1 MINCTQNS
9 LSVVRDMPNILSFI
23 YTSLNSYS
31 NYATK
36 NKSDTFDKVLK
47 DFHDYLDDHSP
58 IKPYLAQL
66 TTQHSVQMAAEI
78 SRAIVGMPIGETYL
92 LQQLI
97 KVRYYSALYS
107 NIIIKFK
114 KESENVVSIQ
124 LYDTKYQKN
133 RELNH
138 TELKTTNLDASVN
151 APVVTRQFESNKTDE
166 LTRLLIHILKS
177 EKDRDNS
184 LTDSLSKNLE
194 FLQHDIQITNESF
207 DNNRLHGQ
215 TYFMR
220 ALYRILH
227 DLVDP
232 QHLERELLGF
242 VRWNIVENTEI
253 KSNHPFLY
261 REAINN
267 HIAYFQVA
275 SCDSRDQKNQYAKE
289 LLALQDDTALYKAV
303 PYSEIEFSKLF
314 YNIFNVQIEPLSV
327 LSITQNKPRASQII
341 IRKPRNLL
349 ESAQALCDYLSQNEN
364 DDTGG
369 MTSIEAFL
377 LDCPISNV
385 SNLNDKQKKQ
395 WIELGRYLEQIAEHY
410 FNALQ
415 NHLNNHQTPKIW
427 VTVCSII
434 LLRSQCFDMEKS
446 GFSINPFVNSLLSML
461 LSKIQLLPHLST
473 YNARFD
479 ERWKLIR
486 DHISTI
492 QKTIPKSYDINY
504 EFKNALV
511 EQYDALLKT
520 TDDFRALA
528 LSVADA
534 NRSKSKFEQQTPFLY
549 YIQSIYETDH
559 HSARKEKIQQMEKL
573 EQFFSRCFN
582 QLILNDR
589 PVDSLKVNTYSFIS
603 TPLYQSHY
611 DIPKFS
617 IFFTKPAFILATKEV
632 CSETSPFSIALRA
645 PFRHAIDNKPISSN
659 SVQLSPHV
667 GENNR
672 VMTPEDLTLHRM
684 LQYSLLDNPLP
695 SILSYYSG
703 KMSELSNIDAQYYCF
718 ENLLC
723 GRVLLPFMQKPSFAE
738 YLNDFDS
745 FIQKGLKQSEIKHN
759 QLTPVSLFFIKLAV
773 HMYAYIARSP
783 HFGACDRLHQLLSQ
797 MPDWM
802 VKNEKDETIC
812 AHLHH
817 YRLFIIATLYDIN
830 PQDQRLFADAFVSY
844 GYLNVHAVFPQ
855 TVFEK
860 TEQAQLYQQF
870 QYWLQNTK
878 SQVTDDL
885 ICALAAAIEIDL
897 TSEKKIIHKDDLV
910 IINLGDYT
918 VYFDLTSCVF
928 LNAQGLRYSSTPQAI
943 QKHPILAYLNQKP
956 RYCFYNHDYSIIALA
971 QDETQ
976 TTLQFTDKKVSVYRT
991 LTIDGEP
998 KRCALIP
1005 LPGSSDN
1012 KIAFYNPPLSLHINR
1027 WETRQ
1032 HHFSNEHQCWVSA
1045 SEQTAYITQNDAIIY
1060 TIKNNTVYYKEP
1072 IESKLL
1078 CLHSTKALNSFED
1091 LKFCH
1096 ARIDDKN
1103 NGSFELIRYPQLAL
1117 SVVKNKIYMPYK
1129 EHFYQLKNTLH
1140 PSLFTNSAHVSHLL
1154 FCSTEEPERQIAVLT
1169 VRKFDK
1175 KGLHNSEV
1183 IEQSNQS
1190 SNDENTLLDTIVYD
1204 VDHETLD
1211 LVTHNA
1217 YDALFLAYV
1226 YTATYD
1232 YERAL
1237 RTFQSIPVAELT
1249 GSQEEITILEWFMQ
1263 LDVGENKRL
1272 AACQLHAFSLYTR
1285 CVQEK
1290 LNGQLSFKTRILNLS
1305 DRIVICYHFY
1315 HENKDYLPDIYRLDM
1330 SAIQSLNHFFIDYTS
1345 INLFEKKVNHLAL
1358 EKAENKFHIS
1368 VYHSELSTATKE
1380 NLLSTAHGRFNDQE
1394 ALQHLHSETTTDVLN
1409 KYLPNYVRMTQSDQ
1423 YRPFLLQFCKKYLIS
1438 TSQSNIVRIL
1448 YFLCDSTV
1456 ALNKTIALEDVPS
1469 AFDTKGYEYTKIQ
1482 DTQHS
1487 VQLTEETI
1495 ENIPLAPPEIVETQR
1510 LKRFMEQN
1518 HNEFYNH
1525 HLELVQNDST
1535 SSSTTMS
1542 TEELGALKLKLS
1554 LDKIALIK
1562 SYFENEAQFNSLLL
1576 NLNEQKDIIEH
1587 ELNQQWQLARINAN
1601 SQLQTTQSY
1610 LIQAGRIRLL
1620 TDHDLMLCY
1629 ETAHIGAYTSKTLLG
1644 KKQISALH
1652 NTIHQAMM
1660 LAIECAQFQR
1670 LIDEL
1675 NHGVDRINWE
1685 KLLDLM
1691 TREHVNDLQ
1700 SQPDMIVLEYTKK
1713 IMIRLDQK
1721 EIADRL
1727 AQHEIIADGNAGVG
1741 KTSVI
1746 APMVL
1751 SQAQKGT
1758 LPIMVVPRSLLYS
1771 THRYLHSLQNVTAI
1785 LFDFNRDH
1793 DISIAEMTRMH
1804 RTFEQIITNEE
1815 PGKKRVIVCAS
1826 GTIQSLEL
1834 KYIELLSCEQY
1845 QDYETQI
1852 RLLREILLI
1861 ISTKG
1866 KALVDEIHEVQD
1878 YYKSSLRYALAKPLP
1893 VSKDIVKDIIDLC
1906 RFTQTISYK
1915 NSAELLAS
1923 LLQHPKSRIHRY
1935 INNCLNDNKSNSRDQ
1950 IENVIASYLLNQQSL
1965 TIQIS
1970 SRFEAYL
1977 TTLRDYF
1984 LVANNLVNL
1993 DYLKDY
1999 GPSQKAD
2006 SSALVRSINIP
2017 YFENLNPKEGSRFQN
2032 KVATILFTVEH
2043 YLRDFNSDL
2052 LQELL
2057 FQWRNKAD
2065 NEYRNASDQYHD
2077 FHHTPTAM
2085 RFHDYFKEKLSQE
2098 EEILDKQELQSL
2110 LDSITKESLY
2120 EILELDVLP
2129 TIMVDGDI
2137 LESTASAHKNSYA
2150 FFAGMTATPDE
2161 SNQSIPIYTHESSAA
2176 ARESLAQLLIQQ
2188 QTQVQHYDYSDA
2200 SFFIEALMT
2209 SLNTTQLKQLRA
2221 LIDIGGR
2228 IKNKNEEVAKAF
2240 AALLKQSQS
2249 PVKYVIYY
2257 SKDELRAISTASL
2270 NKPKVLRCSTEAKSL
2285 EKALGCAIDEMAVF
2299 YDEAHTK
2306 GTDFVLSKDA
2316 YAFAII
2322 GLHSSFEDLVQ
2333 GCKRLRAIFGEQRLT
2348 AVLPTKL
2355 SSITQIQEVIEYTKQ
2370 QTEKTLAAKS
2380 FDSAADQV
2388 TSIFRRKLLDKVLLA
2403 ITIHEQHN
2411 LITQNDVKRLLNG
2424 GITVEIKHD
2433 TPLKKQLEAHV
2444 DSLQKQYPEL
2454 CDNEKIQFILQQP
2467 MPEKITDESRANP
2480 ISEVQTQTQIQIQIT
2495 PPNLGVH
2502 FDPTLK
2508 PREITRFDFSKKQ
2521 SLASLTSTYNPNFD
2535 FSPTFFVSDNFFH
2548 LDANRVIL
2556 DLINPYMKSVDI
2568 ILFSLGKNKQ
2578 LFACLITPEEANS
2591 DTMKVFLEQNR
2602 NAWLSTTQHV
2612 LLSGN
2617 KPQGVEKSPVY
2628 QSLIEQLRFFG
2639 GKFSEL
2645 VEQKEAYQWLPDN
2658 PRAKFDAYIVWL
2670 KKYRENDE
2678 HNFTMLSDSFSVR
2691 AKLFDDMTKQPFV
2704 DYTVEDYP
2712 WFDHDPDIADADID
2726 AFRTLATAYKDMNKS
2741 YWSYDSQNTSLRNT
2755 LKAQY
2760 HLSAATL
2767 AYLQRHIKLLLTFK
2781 DALSAFLKLGQ
2792 NYLDRVEVM
2801 PQERKKIIE
2810 LILGENVEQLVAR
2823 YDSQHRDHAD
2833 VYLLGRFLTSNAFPD
2848 GARALFAAP
2857 IQTKL
2862 KTLSTEEELKLFSD
2876 PNINEY
2882 TFLYLLDALTLK
2894 ETTLVWIIKHTQNP
2908 ETALKILNID
2918 RGNETIVLAAMEK
2931 HSKNREIL
2939 NQATQHAMTEN
2950 TFMHLIGYAQ
2960 DQTCLFE
2967 NEWLM
2972 CLFSNKNVPIV
2983 SLLAMLHHADITDD
2997 FLNRIRN
3004 DKRIIAYLLSNP
3016 KELVATLTAIFKVRL
3031 ISNTLKRD
3039 GIICWINAYARH
3051 KPSDSALTQTE
3062 HSFYDV
3068 LFDEP
3073 LNQQTD
3079 NALAYLIQNTQNK
3092 EVLINRTLAAYQNS
3106 PEYIIKGGLVYQS
3119 MLDAHQ
3125 HDNTIELITLL
3136 IECSTNDASLKRIS
3150 SQHLDALA
3158 ESMVRHCQNLSWLIL
3173 QNKDK
3178 MQQAII
3184 KDHRFDSTLASNM
3197 LKQDLSPDV
3206 MSSFYATVTKDVAD
3220 DTRNVPFAADLF
3232 VDILRDSRKSE
3243 YHARS
3248 CSLLINKRISE
3259 LDSNTLLF
3267 LIELLP
3273 CSATEDVSDLI
3284 YQQKRDNGVI
3294 LSALLDKGLENP
3306 QAVRFDVLNN
3316 LLTNKAYNS
3325 QELEKLLQNNPMMN
3339 ALNSSEEGINHLLES
3354 ATILQRKALDFLNKK
3369 TEPYNQAAKEAT
3381 QLYLCLRH
3389 QLSLYQEGKIDKQT
3403 LNVNINT
3410 VLAQTKS
3417 TLIAHRG
3424 YRQICYDIAQAL
3436 LCLVGIGLV
3445 LTAYKAYESRGQT
3458 LRFFKH
3464 ENESERT
3471 IKGMEA
3477 LLCPRAV

>member
-1 MINCTQNS
+1 
-9 LSVVRDMPNILSFI
+9 MPNILSFI

-36 NKSDTFDKVLK
+36 NKPDTFDKVLK
-47 DFHDYLDDHSP
+47 DFHDYLEDHSP

-66 TTQHSVQMAAEI
+66 MAQHSVQMAAEI
-78 SRAIVGMPIGETYL
+78 SHAIVGMPIGETYL
-92 LQQLI
+92 LQQS
-97 KVRYYSALYS
+97 VQVQYYSALHS

-114 KESENVVSIQ
+114 KESETVVSMQ
-124 LYDTKYQKN
+124 LYDTEYQKN
-133 RELNH
+133 RELNN
-138 TELKTTNLDASVN
+138 TKLNITNLDASVN

-166 LTRLLIHILKS
+166 LTRFLIHILKS
-177 EKDRDNS
+177 EKDRENS

-194 FLQHDIQITNESF
+194 FLQSDIQITNESF
-207 DNNRLHGQ
+207 DTNQLHGQ

-220 ALYRILH
+220 ALYRMLH

-242 VRWNIVENTEI
+242 VRWNIAENTEI

-267 HIAYFQVA
+267 HIAYFQMA

-289 LLALQDDTALYKAV
+289 LLALQDNTALYKAV
-303 PYSEIEFSKLF
+303 PYSEIEFSKLSCNTF
-314 YNIFNVQIEPLSV
+314 NIQIEPISV
-327 LSITQNKPRASQII
+327 LSITQDKPRASQII
-341 IRKPRNLL
+341 IRKPSNLL
-349 ESAQALCDYLSQNEN
+349 KSAQALCDHLSQNEN
-364 DDTGG
+364 DNTGC

-385 SNLNDKQKKQ
+385 SDLNYMQKKQ

-427 VTVCSII
+427 IAVCSII
-434 LLRSQCFDMEKS
+434 LLRSQCFDMEES
-446 GFSINPFVNSLLSML
+446 GFSINPFVNSLLSIL

-473 YNARFD
+473 YDPRFD
-479 ERWKLIR
+479 ERWKLIG
-486 DHISTI
+486 DHTRTT
-492 QKTIPKSYDINY
+492 QQTIPKDYDINY
-504 EFKNALV
+504 KFNNALI
-511 EQYDALLKT
+511 EQYDTLLET

-582 QLILNDR
+582 QLI
-589 PVDSLKVNTYSFIS
+589 VSDSPIPSLEKNSFNSIN

-611 DIPKFS
+611 YISAFS
-617 IFFTKPAFILATKEV
+617 NFFTKPAFILATKEV
-632 CSETSPFSIALRA
+632 CSENSLFSIALRA
-645 PFRHAIDNKPISSN
+645 PFRHAVDNKPISSN

-667 GENNR
+667 GENDR
-672 VMTPEDLTLHRM
+672 AMTPEDLTLHRM

-695 SILSYYSG
+695 SLLSYYSG
-703 KMSELSNIDAQYYCF
+703 KMNELSNIDAQYYCF

-723 GRVLLPFMQKPSFAE
+723 GRVLLPFMQEPSFAE
-738 YLNDFDS
+738 YLDHFDA
-745 FIQKGLKQSEIKHN
+745 FIRRGLKQSEIKRN
-759 QLTPVSLFFIKLAV
+759 ELTPESLFFIKLAM
-773 HMYAYIARSP
+773 HMYAYIARSR
-783 HFGACDRLHQLLSQ
+783 HFGACDRLHNLLSQ
-797 MPDWM
+797 ITDWIA
-802 VKNEKDETIC
+802 KNKKDTDIS
-812 AHLHH
+812 AHLHQ
-817 YRLFIIATLYDIN
+817 YRLFIVSILHDID
-830 PQDQRLFADAFVSY
+830 PQNQRLFADAFVSY
-844 GYLNVHAVFPQ
+844 GYLNVHAVLPQ

-897 TSEKKIIHKDDLV
+897 TLEKKITHKDDLV
-910 IINLGDYT
+910 IINLGDNT

-928 LNAQGLRYSSTPQAI
+928 LNAQGLRYSSIPQAI

-956 RYCFYNHDYSIIALA
+956 RYCFYNHDCSIIALA

-976 TTLQFTDKKVSVYRT
+976 TTLHFTDEKVSVYRT

-1012 KIAFYNPPLSLHINR
+1012 KITFYNPPLFLHINR

-1032 HHFSNEHQCWVSA
+1032 HHFANEHQCWVSA

-1096 ARIDDKN
+1096 ARIDDKK

-1175 KGLHNSEV
+1175 KGLYNSEV

-1190 SNDENTLLDTIVYD
+1190 SNDESTLLNTIVYD
-1204 VDHETLD
+1204 VDNETLD

-1249 GSQEEITILEWFMQ
+1249 GSQEEITILEWFTQ
-1263 LDVGENKRL
+1263 LEIGESKCL

-1290 LNGQLSFKTRILNLS
+1290 LNGQLSFKNRILDLS
-1305 DRIVICYHFY
+1305 GRIVTCYHFY
-1315 HENKDYLPDIYRLDM
+1315 HENKNYLPDVYRLDT
-1330 SAIQSLNHFFIDYTS
+1330 SAIQSLNHFFTDYTP
-1345 INLFEKKVNHLAL
+1345 INLFEKQVTHLAL
-1358 EKAENKFHIS
+1358 EKAENKLYIS
-1368 VYHSELSTATKE
+1368 TWYTGLSQAAEK
-1380 NLLSTAHGRFNDQE
+1380 NLLSSVHGRFTDQE
-1394 ALQHLHSETTTDVLN
+1394 ALQHLHSEATTDVLN
-1409 KYLPNYVRMTQSDQ
+1409 KYLPNYVRMTQSSQ
-1423 YRPFLLQFCKKYLIS
+1423 YRPFILQFCKQYLIS
-1438 TSQSNIVRIL
+1438 TSQSNIARIL

-1456 ALNKTIALEDVPS
+1456 DLNKTIALEDVPS

-1482 DTQHS
+1482 ETQHS
-1487 VQLTEETI
+1487 VRLTEETI
-1495 ENIPLAPPEIVETQR
+1495 ENIPLAPPERVETQR

-1525 HLELVQNDST
+1525 HLALVQNDST
-1535 SSSTTMS
+1535 SSLTTMS

-1554 LDKIALIK
+1554 LDKIGLIK
-1562 SYFENEAQFNSLLL
+1562 SYFEDEAQFNSLLL

-1587 ELNQQWQLARINAN
+1587 ALNQQWEFARLHAN
-1601 SQLQTTQSY
+1601 SQLLTTQSY
-1610 LIQAGRIRLL
+1610 LIQAGRVRLL
-1620 TDHDLMLCY
+1620 ADHDLMLCY
-1629 ETAHIGAYTSKTLLG
+1629 ATANAGAYASKTLLNHE
-1644 KKQISALH
+1644 QVSTLH

-1675 NHGVDRINWE
+1675 NNGVDRINWE

-1804 RTFEQIITNEE
+1804 RTFVQIITNEE

-1866 KALVDEIHEVQD
+1866 QTLVDEIHEVQD

-1915 NSAELLAS
+1915 NSAELLSS
-1923 LLQHPKSRIHRY
+1923 LLQHRKSRIHRY

-1950 IENVIASYLLNQQSL
+1950 IENVIAGYLLNQRSL

-1970 SRFEAYL
+1970 SRFETYL

-1984 LVANNLVNL
+1984 LVVNNLVNL

-1999 GPSQKAD
+1999 GPSQKTD

-2032 KVATILFTVEH
+2032 TVATILFTIEH

-2057 FQWRNKAD
+2057 FQWRAKAD
-2065 NEYRNASDQYHD
+2065 NEYRNASDQYLN
-2077 FHHTPTAM
+2077 FHQTPTAM
-2085 RFHDYFKEKLSQE
+2085 RFNDYFKQELSQE
-2098 EEILDKQELQSL
+2098 EEILEEQELRRL
-2110 LDSITKESLY
+2110 LDHITNESLY

-2188 QTQVQHYDYSDA
+2188 QTQVQHYDYSNA
-2200 SFFIEALMT
+2200 SSFISALMKP
-2209 SLNTTQLKQLRA
+2209 LNATQLKQLRA

-2257 SKDELRAISTASL
+2257 SKDELRAISTTSL

-2285 EKALGCAIDEMAVF
+2285 EKTLGCTIDEMAVF

-2348 AVLPTKL
+2348 AVLPTTL
-2355 SSITQIQEVIEYTKQ
+2355 SSITQIQEVIKYTKQ

-2388 TSIFRRKLLDKVLLA
+2388 TSIFRRKLLDNVLLVT
-2403 ITIHEQHN
+2403 TIGEQHN
-2411 LITQNDVKRLLNG
+2411 LITQDDVKRLLNG
-2424 GITVEIKHD
+2424 GITFEVKND
-2433 TPLKKQLEAHV
+2433 TSLKKQLEAHV
-2444 DSLQKQYPEL
+2444 SSLQKQYPEL
-2454 CDNEKIQFILQQP
+2454 CDNEKIQLILQQP
-2467 MPEKITDESRANP
+2467 MPEKITDENRANP
-2480 ISEVQTQTQIQIQIT
+2480 ISEVQTQIQIQIT
-2495 PPNLGVH
+2495 PPDLGVH

-2508 PREITRFDFSKKQ
+2508 PRELTPFEFSKKQ
-2521 SLASLTSTYNPNFD
+2521 SIASLTSAYNPSFD
-2535 FSPTFFVSDNFFH
+2535 FVPTFFVSDNFLH
-2548 LDANRVIL
+2548 LDANGVIS
-2556 DLINPYMKSVDI
+2556 DLINPYMKSVDL
-2568 ILFSLGKNKQ
+2568 ILFNLDKNKQ
-2578 LFACLITPEEANS
+2578 LSACLITPEEANS
-2591 DTMKVFLEQNR
+2591 DVMNVFLRNNR

-2617 KPQGVEKSPVY
+2617 KPKGVEQSPDY

-2691 AKLFDDMTKQPFV
+2691 AKLFDEMTKKPFV

-2741 YWSYDSQNTSLRNT
+2741 YWSYDSQNTSLRNA

-2767 AYLQRHIKLLLTFK
+2767 AYLQRHINLLLTFK
-2781 DALSAFLKLGQ
+2781 DALSAFLALDQ

-2801 PQERKKIIE
+2801 PEECRKIIE

-2862 KTLSTEEELKLFSD
+2862 DALSTEKELTLFSD
-2876 PNINEY
+2876 LNLNEY
-2882 TFLYLLDALTLK
+2882 TLLYLLDALILK
-2894 ETTLVWIIKHTQNP
+2894 EATLVWIIKHTQNP
-2908 ETALKILNID
+2908 ETALKIVT
-2918 RGNETIVLAAMEK
+2918 RYPGNENSILAAMEK
-2931 HSKNREIL
+2931 YSNNRDIL

-2960 DQTCLFE
+2960 EQNCLFEQEWLTCLFT
-2967 NEWLM
+2967 
-2972 CLFSNKNVPIV
+2972 NKNVPVV
-2983 SLLAMLHHADITDD
+2983 SLLVMLHHADITDD
-2997 FLNRIRN
+2997 FLNRVLDDERVI
-3004 DKRIIAYLLSNP
+3004 DYLIHNP
-3016 KELVATLTAIFKVRL
+3016 QELVTALNAISDARL
-3031 ISNTLKRD
+3031 ISYTLKHD
-3039 GIICWINAYARH
+3039 GIIRWINEYARH

-3062 HSFYDV
+3062 HSFYNV

-3073 LNQQTD
+3073 LNQQAD
-3079 NALAYLIQNTQNK
+3079 HALAYLIQNTQSK
-3092 EVLINRTLAAYQNS
+3092 DVLISRTLVAYQRS
-3106 PEYIIKGGLVYQS
+3106 SAYMVKDGRVYHS
-3119 MLDAHQ
+3119 LLDAHQ
-3125 HDNTIELITLL
+3125 HYDTIELITLL
-3136 IECSTNDASLKRIS
+3136 IECSTSDASLKKIS

-3158 ESMVRHCQNLSWLIL
+3158 ESMVRHCQDLSWLIL
-3173 QNKDK
+3173 QNKDN
-3178 MQQAII
+3178 MQQAIV
-3184 KDHRFDSTLASNM
+3184 KDKRFDSVLARSM

-3206 MSSFYATVTKDVAD
+3206 MSSFYATVTKDIAD
-3220 DTRNVPFAADLF
+3220 DTRNIPFAADLF

-3243 YHARS
+3243 YHERS

-3273 CSATEDVSDLI
+3273 CSATEHFSDLI
-3284 YQQKRDNGVI
+3284 YQKNRNNGVI
-3294 LSALLDKGLENP
+3294 LSALLDKGLKNP
-3306 QAVRFDVLNN
+3306 LAVSFDVLNN
-3316 LLTNKAYNS
+3316 ILTNKAYNP
-3325 QELEKLLQNNPMMN
+3325 QELEKLLKNNPMIN

-3445 LTAYKAYESRGQT
+3445 MTAYAAHKSRGQT
-3458 LRFFKH
+3458 IRFFKH